1 MQQLVARR
9 EADVARAQNLKR
21 YISYHSSLRVFLQK
35 GQGIV
40 GRVYLA
46 SHSDVRRST
55 WRRIRLRITLYASTA
70 LSLRNTATPLD
81 LGRLFSL
88 ERIKRAERAKT
99 TFCHCMIC
107 IKHICGALLLPP
119 VTRCSSQPDRSHCIA
134 KTTASLLQQ
143 CHHII
148 TQDST
153 TTRRSSKN
161 RQQQPLLLLH
171 HRLFPLILKSR
182 YHANIN
188 LFPFAAAA
196 AAESLRL
203 PATTIAPPGDDDDDA
218 ALSLDWALLL
228 PGEMCVTRNETS
240 PYAGNAVVMYSL

>member
-1 MQQLVARR
+1 
-9 EADVARAQNLKR
+9 
-21 YISYHSSLRVFLQK
+21 
-35 GQGIV
+35 
-40 GRVYLA
+40 
-46 SHSDVRRST
+46 
-55 WRRIRLRITLYASTA
+55 
-70 LSLRNTATPLD
+70 
-81 LGRLFSL
+81 
-88 ERIKRAERAKT
+88 
-99 TFCHCMIC
+99 MIC

-228 PGEMCVTRNETS
+228 PGEMCVTRNETP
-240 PYAGNAVVMYSL
+240 PYAGTLLLCIRCKKHRTRGPETRVVDGHHLHQEVRRWSHTQALESCRQWQYTSAPG